1 MKRLDFIKNMREVSL
16 LLFEN
21 QCFPKNR
28 VKLISILFLLAIIS
42 CKGQNFN
49 IHTMKYFDEKEFESW
64 DFDTRYPFD
73 DELKYL
79 KKGNKRLEI
88 LYSYKDKEVQI
99 KEYDTITNYYQWT
112 TYNLETKAQIQTGRT
127 FFNIDYGIWYF
138 YSKTGKLEEKVD
150 MDKDYKFSI
159 FQLIG
164 KIKKE
169 YDRDLAY
176 KVSKGE
182 AYRFHRENRYY
193 YKVELFPLER
203 EYGHFLT
210 IIIDGQTGETLYE
223 KTAMYS
229 RYGSGLKMPVEDYY
243 FKEQKEKQKEKQIS
257 PKTTTFQGK
266 TYTEEEWK
274 AFEQEQWEKYQAKRN
289 HKNFWD
295 KLFG

>member
-1 MKRLDFIKNMREVSL
+1 M
-16 LLFEN
+16 
-21 QCFPKNR
+21 
-28 VKLISILFLLAIIS
+28 
-42 CKGQNFN
+42 
-49 IHTMKYFDEKEFESW
+49 
-64 DFDTRYPFD
+64 
-73 DELKYL
+73 
-79 KKGNKRLEI
+79 
-88 LYSYKDKEVQI
+88 
-99 KEYDTITNYYQWT
+99 
-112 TYNLETKAQIQTGRT
+112 
-127 FFNIDYGIWYF
+127 
-138 YSKTGKLEEKVD
+138 EEKVD

-159 FQLIG
+159 FQLIE

-243 FKEQKEKQKEKQIS
+243 FKEQKEKQKQKEKQIS

-289 HKNFWD
+289 HKSFWER
-295 KLFG
+295 LFG

>member
-1 MKRLDFIKNMREVSL
+1 MREVSL

-28 VKLISILFLLAIIS
+28 VKLISLLFLFAIIS

-169 YDRDLAY
+169 YMRYDTNPNEHGFCTCFSFVDRIIFPNEL
-176 KVSKGE
+176 
-182 AYRFHRENRYY
+182 
-193 YKVELFPLER
+193 LFPPQKINFEGEEFYAPAKLE
-203 EYGHFLT
+203 EYLT
-210 IIIDGQTGETLYE
+210 L
-223 KTAMYS
+223 MYGD
-229 RYGSGLKMPVEDYY
+229 YNQLPPVEDRVGHRPV
-243 FKEQKEKQKEKQIS
+243 EVS
-257 PKTTTFQGK
+257 V
-266 TYTEEEWK
+266 TEE
-274 AFEQEQWEKYQAKRN
+274 
-289 HKNFWD
+289 
-295 KLFG
+295 LFTR